1 MTFFDILLGNYSFSK
16 WTENKLKNTKTFF
29 GSDYKVASSFED
41 KVVNPED
48 LE

>member
-1 MTFFDILLGNYSFSK
+1 MSFGDVIFGKISFLK
-16 WTENKLKNTKTFF
+16 WIENKWKNIKTFF